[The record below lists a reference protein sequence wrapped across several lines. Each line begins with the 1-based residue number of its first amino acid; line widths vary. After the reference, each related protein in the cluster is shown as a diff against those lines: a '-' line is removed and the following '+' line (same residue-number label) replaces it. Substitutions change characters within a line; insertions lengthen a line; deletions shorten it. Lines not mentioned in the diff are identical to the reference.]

1 MNPGGFNISLLAR
14 FRSSS
19 EKNYQSVTVAPEVNP
34 VTWTKV
40 NALLKDPGTD
50 TFSIAQ
56 ISLLHAIQRRC
67 HFRRGDR
74 IKSLEPACKRT
85 CALRVDIF

>member
-1 MNPGGFNISLLAR
+1 MLAR
-14 FRSSS
+14 FRSST
-19 EKNYQSVTVAPEVNP
+19 EKNYQSVTVAPKVNP

-40 NALLKDPGTD
+40 NALLGDPGSD
-50 TFSIAQ
+50 IFGIAQ
-56 ISLLHAIQRRC
+56 ITLLHAIQRRRD
-67 HFRRGDR
+67 FRRGER